1 MEETR
6 GYLLNDRIPPSITWP
21 REPKWRKVCVELDL
35 SVLTSLTG
43 RDRGTFERVKKK
55 SIKNVHTISLFRL
68 EVSLFSRRFKSTKM
82 LMVNNDPCTKHARKA
97 YVSAR

>member
-21 REPKWRKVCVELDL
+21 REPKWRKVWVELDL

-43 RDRGTFERVKKK
+43 RDRETFERKKDSSK
-55 SIKNVHTISLFRL
+55 TVHTISLFRL
-68 EVSLFSRRFKSTKM
+68 EVFSQGDFSSQK
-82 LMVNNDPCTKHARKA
+82 C
-97 YVSAR
+97 